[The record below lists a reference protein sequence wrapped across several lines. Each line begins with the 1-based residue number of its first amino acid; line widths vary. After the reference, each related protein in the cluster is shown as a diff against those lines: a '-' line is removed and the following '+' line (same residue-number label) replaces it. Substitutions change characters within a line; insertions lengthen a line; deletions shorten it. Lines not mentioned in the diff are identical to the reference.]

1 VATERVMGGGPFVV
15 GPRDLGRGRGV
26 VDDADLV
33 LLPALGGVVLESL
46 DASAVG
52 RDDQELDGGLGGLWM
67 AL

>member
-1 VATERVMGGGPFVV
+1 MATERVMGGGPFVV

-33 LLPALGGVVLESL
+33 LLPALARVVLKGL
-46 DASAVG
+46 DAPAIG
-52 RDDQELDGGLGGLWM
+52 RDDEELDGGFGRLRM